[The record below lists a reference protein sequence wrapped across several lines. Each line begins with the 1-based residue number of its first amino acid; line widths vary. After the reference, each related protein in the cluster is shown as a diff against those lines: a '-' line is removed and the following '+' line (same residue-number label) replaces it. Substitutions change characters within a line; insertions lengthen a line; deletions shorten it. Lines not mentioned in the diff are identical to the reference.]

1 MLMLLPGISLAQTD
15 SSILNERIAKSW
27 KMDKLMQ
34 GNQVI
39 QSGQSAGMFII
50 MFHRDHTMEQGL
62 YPDGLIKSTWTA
74 DDANR
79 IISISDLE
87 TGVVYKMK
95 VLILSTDQLVLQ
107 DASNPGGITIYYSAH
122 KQ

>member
-1 MLMLLPGISLAQTD
+1 
-15 SSILNERIAKSW
+15 
-27 KMDKLMQ
+27 MDKLMQ

-39 QSGQSAGMFII
+39 QSGQSAGMFMIT
-50 MFHRDHTMEQGL
+50 FHHDHTMEQGL
-62 YPDGLIKSTWTA
+62 YPDGLIRSTWTA

-79 IISISDLE
+79 IIAISDLE

-95 VLILSTDQLVLQ
+95 VLVISTDQLVLQ